1 MKNGFCTIPNTCV
14 CAPGWSGVNC
24 DQCQKY
30 PGCPGTCTKPWEC
43 NCSDEEEEQN
53 NNKFCLIKDR
63 SKISTDFTKFIPN
76 ESCHHYNLIV
86 ANTTTAAP
94 IITTSEAAT
103 PMAMVKPAKT
113 IKQHVFVWHGR

>member
-43 NCSDEEEEQN
+43 NCSDDDEN
-53 NNKFCLIKDR
+53 TNNKFCLIKDR
-63 SKISTDFTKFIPN
+63 SKITISSIGFTKFIPN
-76 ESCHHYNLIV
+76 ESCHHYNLIS
-86 ANTTTAAP
+86 ANTTSAP
-94 IITTSEAAT
+94 IASTT
-103 PMAMVKPAKT
+103 PMTIVKTTKT
-113 IKQHVFVWHGR
+113 IKQHVFKMKTHT